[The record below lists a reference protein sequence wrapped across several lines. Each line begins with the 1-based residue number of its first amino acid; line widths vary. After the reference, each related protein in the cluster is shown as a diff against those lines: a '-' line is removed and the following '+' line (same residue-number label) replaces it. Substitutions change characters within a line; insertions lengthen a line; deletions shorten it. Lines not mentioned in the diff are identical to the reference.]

1 MQKITILD
9 YGIGNL
15 LSVKRAVEFH
25 GMEVKLGS
33 TENDIKNSSHII
45 IPGVGSFAH
54 AINSLR
60 SNHTDQHII
69 NHVKKGFPVLGIC
82 LGMQL
87 LSEFSFEGGKNRG
100 LGLIEGNV
108 QKLTNEYANSI
119 DPIKVPNI
127 GWRKVNCYDP
137 QNSVIFDQNTNNR
150 EYYHVHSFHFI
161 PKNKKCI
168 IGTSKFGN
176 SEIAVALKKDNI
188 FGTQFHP
195 EKSGKNGLNI
205 LKNFLEIKL

>member
-1 MQKITILD
+1 MKKITILD
-9 YGIGNL
+9 YGVGNL
-15 LSVKRAVEFH
+15 LSVKRAIEFH
-25 GMEVKLGS
+25 GLEANLGS
-33 TENDIKNSSHII
+33 TEQDIKSSSHII

-54 AINSLR
+54 AINSLK
-60 SNHTDQHII
+60 NNNTDELII

-87 LSEFSFEGGKNRG
+87 LSEFSFEGGKNKG

-108 QKLTNEYANSI
+108 QKLFDQNS
-119 DPIKVPNI
+119 DSMAQIKVPNI
-127 GWRKVNCYDP
+127 GWRKVTSFDP
-137 QNSVIFDQNTNNR
+137 ENSVIFDQETNNK

-161 PKNKKCI
+161 PKNKKYI
-168 IGTSKFGN
+168 IGISQFGN
-176 SEIAVALKKDNI
+176 SEIVVALRKNNI

-205 LKNFLEIKL
+205 LKKFLDIKV